1 MGQGAMAVTHHMSRP
16 SGSSD
21 QPQRDTG
28 GGQGLLHFSDLADGL
43 GVSSLPSPACALLL
57 LSFLG
62 VWTLLCM
69 REEEREDLG
78 RGTMGE
84 ES

>member
-1 MGQGAMAVTHHMSRP
+1 MTSHRVALEEDRGFYI
-16 SGSSD
+16 
-21 QPQRDTG
+21 
-28 GGQGLLHFSDLADGL
+28 HFSDLADGL
-43 GVSSLPSPACALLL
+43 GVSSLPSPLCALLL

-69 REEEREDLG
+69 REEEREDVG
-78 RGTMGE
+78 RGIMGE